1 MKSLSGKQTALW
13 SCAIGLFAL
22 IVGFSLPQ
30 FELFEHDS
38 GYMLATHLV
47 LEMFSVIVATLV
59 VVISWQTFRIE
70 DSSLARVLIFTFT
83 LLAGMDLIHALS
95 FPGMPNLITSSSTEK
110 GIFFWFAGRT
120 IELFGLF
127 MCWPN

>member
-1 MKSLSGKQTALW
+1 MNIKSLSGKQTALW

-22 IVGFSLPQ
+22 IVGFSLSR

-70 DSSLARVLIFTFT
+70 DSSLAPII
-83 LLAGMDLIHALS
+83 AQSG
-95 FPGMPNLITSSSTEK
+95 ITV
-110 GIFFWFAGRT
+110 
-120 IELFGLF
+120 
-127 MCWPN
+127 N